1 MKYLFVPRAI
11 LTFFTANF
19 QRVLIES
26 HNPHRIVHTNA
37 AYARRY
43 GSPNQPNLFTAPN
56 VQNLKDL
63 ESAVSYLFSET
74 DSLIMYPV
82 WGSDGEQNGKMQVI
96 SHFLVEAET
105 FNHQQLAIVNN
116 PVYNNQSKCWQKKP
130 TYAVA

>member
-1 MKYLFVPRAI
+1 MPCGDRF
-11 LTFFTANF
+11 LTCKFIKDSHKNKKKLND
-19 QRVLIES
+19 QRVKVTTL
-26 HNPHRIVHTNA
+26 RT
-37 AYARRY
+37 
-43 GSPNQPNLFTAPN
+43 
-56 VQNLKDL
+56 NLKDL